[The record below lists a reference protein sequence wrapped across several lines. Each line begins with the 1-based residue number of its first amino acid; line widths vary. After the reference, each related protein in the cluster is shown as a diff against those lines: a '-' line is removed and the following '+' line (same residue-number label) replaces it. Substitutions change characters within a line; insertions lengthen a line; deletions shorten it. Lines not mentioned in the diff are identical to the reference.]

1 MFLDMTSL
9 LESISGFYSVQAL
22 VLDYILSYLI
32 HKQFRSGDMDSWLL
46 HMLNLDVCQCGMS
59 DHQSLR
65 SACAYAQSGQSLCLS
80 LNYSVAV

>member
-32 HKQFRSGDMDSWLL
+32 HKQLRSGGMDS
-46 HMLNLDVCQCGMS
+46 
-59 DHQSLR
+59 
-65 SACAYAQSGQSLCLS
+65 
-80 LNYSVAV
+80 